1 MLGLLLL
8 CLPMELLQVSGESVV
23 EQTVARWKEYEL
35 ECWAKMMSDPHPDT
49 DVFCNRTFDNYACW
63 PDSLVGSVMRVPCP
77 PYLPWY
83 ERVQSG
89 HVYRRCMENGSWLL
103 LENSSLPW
111 RDFTECLEDS
121 SVQHEMESQKEFL
134 GNVKAMYTAGYSLSI
149 ASLSFSAGIFVSF
162 RSLHCMRNSIHLNL
176 FVALMLRA
184 VSVLVK
190 DGLLHQRYNPP
201 YNSAMDWEAF
211 TSDQTAAGCRVAQ
224 VLMQYCIGA
233 SYYWLLVE
241 GLYLQAI
248 LSLSSWAENKYFR
261 YHIMLGWGAPLLSLA
276 PWVLVKYLHENE
288 ECWSQNISMRIWWI
302 IRAPAMAAVLINSV
316 IFIHAIVLLLL
327 QFNANKLTYTDT
339 KYRLAKSTLTLIPL
353 LGVHEILF
361 VFVMDE
367 TAVGL
372 LSNVKL
378 TFELLLTSFQG
389 FIVAVLYCFANHE
402 VQSELKKLCGGLCRK
417 PGTSHSGSVV
427 SFLSDSRYD
436 TEPLNGDLQA
446 TGRDGQACIKQT
458 AIYP

>member
-1 MLGLLLL
+1 MKGLVSNVTA
-8 CLPMELLQVSGESVV
+8 CGGLQL
-23 EQTVARWKEYEL
+23 RWKQEKEVTGKKKNKFL
-35 ECWAKMMSDPHPDT
+35 LISNE

-121 SVQHEMESQKEFL
+121 SVQHEMAGSNHGSNTEHCNMESQKEFL

-211 TSDQTAAGCRVAQ
+211 TSDQ
-224 VLMQYCIGA
+224 
-233 SYYWLLVE
+233 
-241 GLYLQAI
+241 
-248 LSLSSWAENKYFR
+248 
-261 YHIMLGWGAPLLSLA
+261 
-276 PWVLVKYLHENE
+276 
-288 ECWSQNISMRIWWI
+288 
-302 IRAPAMAAVLINSV
+302 INGV

-361 VFVMDE
+361 VFVTDE

-372 LSNVKL
+372 LRNVKL
-378 TFELLLTSFQG
+378 TFELLLSSFQG

-402 VQSELKKLCGGLCRK
+402 VQSELKKLCGVLCRK